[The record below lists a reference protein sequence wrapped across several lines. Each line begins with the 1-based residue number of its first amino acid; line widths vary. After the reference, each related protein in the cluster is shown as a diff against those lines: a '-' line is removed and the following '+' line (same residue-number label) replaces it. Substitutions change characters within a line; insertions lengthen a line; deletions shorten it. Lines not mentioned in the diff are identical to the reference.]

1 MVLTEDQ
8 FTQLLAAVG
17 PKKGSIASCQA
28 TYNGEKSSEA
38 VESFLTAINIFKQLE
53 NISEKDAITGLPL
66 LLHGNAGKW
75 WQGVKDEITTWTEFE
90 KSLRNSFA
98 PKEPAHIIYQK
109 ILQGKQEVGTTTEDF
124 ITDKRMLF
132 ATLPKPQHPETQQID
147 MIYGLLNIKIR
158 DKIPRTSFTTYD
170 QLVELSRGIEL
181 LQLEKD
187 DVHKPGTS
195 KINIT
200 KHQGKGKGRCSF
212 CKNPGHS
219 VEVCRKRQ
227 RMENSRE
234 DPQDTASRPNLLA
247 LPITQP
253 KVSCYGCGAPGVVR
267 TKCPNCSQKTQIAPI
282 KPEDISFCSL
292 NATDARARPVVF
304 ITINGFNG
312 VAYIDTGAKM
322 SVASYELYRHLCN
335 QGCGFKQKV
344 LNVTLAD
351 GITKRQTVLLA
362 KVRVTLSDKEITTEF
377 MVMPESRDNRT
388 LLGIGFLTDAAM
400 VLNLGQASWHF
411 AENPNEEFELYNEDF
426 ATFKEPTDNPV
437 VAAVSNTGN
446 DPSLR
451 AEKSRRGPIYGATA
465 STNLDSTVPWNY
477 NLIRI
482 ADLPPTPKRSK
493 IFDGYSPQMDYM
505 MEDARVNVEQ
515 TEIQLSP
522 HSQQLFPVNRSIDD
536 VSICSI
542 NVELTTCEQE
552 QLSSL
557 LNKYE
562 DVFKDKRSPA
572 NYVEHRIDTMDRG
585 PISVPPYRLSPL
597 KKEILRN
604 EIEKM
609 LEQGVIEPC
618 TTPWAAPVVLIPKPD
633 NGIRVCVDYRRLNA
647 ITIPDSYPIPRLDD
661 LLHEAKPALYMS
673 ALDLKAGYWQVE
685 VRKED
690 REKTGFITPFGIYIF
705 KRMPFGLR
713 NAPATFQRL
722 IDRLSVSLEEIK
734 LLAYLDD
741 LILFSPSFQAHL
753 QDLESLFIK
762 MREFNLTV
770 NAKKCRFCCSSIKYL
785 GHYITPK
792 GLKVDPEKTAAIAN
806 LPTPTNVK
814 HLLTFYKPVHG
825 TVDSLRISPQLQSH

>member
-28 TYNGEKSSEA
+28 KYNGEKSSEA

-53 NISEKDAITGLPL
+53 NISEKTQSQAYLCYSTGRLAN
-66 LLHGNAGKW
+66 GGRAAR
-75 WQGVKDEITTWTEFE
+75 E
-90 KSLRNSFA
+90 KEDVASA
-98 PKEPAHIIYQK
+98 K
-109 ILQGKQEVGTTTEDF
+109 IL
-124 ITDKRMLF
+124 
-132 ATLPKPQHPETQQID
+132 AT
-147 MIYGLLNIKIR
+147 
-158 DKIPRTSFTTYD
+158 
-170 QLVELSRGIEL
+170 QL
-181 LQLEKD
+181 KYA
-187 DVHKPGTS
+187 
-195 KINIT
+195 
-200 KHQGKGKGRCSF
+200 
-212 CKNPGHS
+212 
-219 VEVCRKRQ
+219 VCRKRQ

-482 ADLPPTPKRSK
+482 ADLPPTLNVAKYSMVTHPKW
-493 IFDGYSPQMDYM
+493 
-505 MEDARVNVEQ
+505 
-515 TEIQLSP
+515 
-522 HSQQLFPVNRSIDD
+522 
-536 VSICSI
+536 
-542 NVELTTCEQE
+542 TT
-552 QLSSL
+552 
-557 LNKYE
+557 
-562 DVFKDKRSPA
+562 
-572 NYVEHRIDTMDRG
+572 
-585 PISVPPYRLSPL
+585 
-597 KKEILRN
+597 
-604 EIEKM
+604 
-609 LEQGVIEPC
+609 
-618 TTPWAAPVVLIPKPD
+618 
-633 NGIRVCVDYRRLNA
+633 
-647 ITIPDSYPIPRLDD
+647 
-661 LLHEAKPALYMS
+661 
-673 ALDLKAGYWQVE
+673 
-685 VRKED
+685 
-690 REKTGFITPFGIYIF
+690 
-705 KRMPFGLR
+705 
-713 NAPATFQRL
+713 
-722 IDRLSVSLEEIK
+722 
-734 LLAYLDD
+734 
-741 LILFSPSFQAHL
+741 
-753 QDLESLFIK
+753 
-762 MREFNLTV
+762 
-770 NAKKCRFCCSSIKYL
+770 
-785 GHYITPK
+785 
-792 GLKVDPEKTAAIAN
+792 
-806 LPTPTNVK
+806 
-814 HLLTFYKPVHG
+814 
-825 TVDSLRISPQLQSH
+825 

>member
-493 IFDGYSPQMDYM
+493 IFDGYSPQLDYM

-542 NVELTTCEQE
+542 NVGHDVALTKLTRKNVNWHRSEDQEIAFSELKRKLTTAPILRQADHTKPYIIKSNASNYALGAVLVQGEGAEEHPVEYAGRLLTSAEKNYSTTEREALAVIWAVTKFRGYIEGLPITVVTDHQALKWLMTLKSPTGRLARWALELQAYDITIKYIEGRPNVVADTLSRPFCSKETIDTCGLCGITIDMPLRDPKEIRDE
-552 QLSSL
+552 QLKAKEEPTREEQRPSSNRAQKTSRKTQENTCL
-557 LNKYE
+557 LPPRR
-562 DVFKDKRSPA
+562 DVFR
-572 NYVEHRIDTMDRG
+572 VRG
-585 PISVPPYRLSPL
+585 GACNI
-597 KKEILRN
+597 N
-604 EIEKM
+604 H
-609 LEQGVIEPC
+609 Q
-618 TTPWAAPVVLIPKPD
+618 
-633 NGIRVCVDYRRLNA
+633 LNA
-647 ITIPDSYPIPRLDD
+647 
-661 LLHEAKPALYMS
+661 S
-673 ALDLKAGYWQVE
+673 A
-685 VRKED
+685 
-690 REKTGFITPFGIYIF
+690 ITP
-705 KRMPFGLR
+705 
-713 NAPATFQRL
+713 
-722 IDRLSVSLEEIK
+722 
-734 LLAYLDD
+734 
-741 LILFSPSFQAHL
+741 
-753 QDLESLFIK
+753 
-762 MREFNLTV
+762 
-770 NAKKCRFCCSSIKYL
+770 
-785 GHYITPK
+785 
-792 GLKVDPEKTAAIAN
+792 
-806 LPTPTNVK
+806 
-814 HLLTFYKPVHG
+814 
-825 TVDSLRISPQLQSH
+825 